1 MNKVPKA
8 KKKQVAY
15 CGVICTDCLAF
26 LATRADDDNQR
37 KAVAE
42 EWTQKYKY
50 DFKIEDI
57 NCDGCLTVTGRV
69 AGYVNEC
76 PLRKCARER
85 GVVNCAYCADYVC
98 VELGKFF
105 QMVPEAKQALD
116 VIRKGIKA
124 K

>member
-1 MNKVPKA
+1 MPKA
-8 KKKQVAY
+8 KNKQVAY

-26 LATRADDDNQR
+26 LATQADDDIQR

-42 EWTQKYKY
+42 EWTEKYKY
-50 DFKIEDI
+50 NFKTEDI

-76 PLRKCARER
+76 PIRKCAREKD
-85 GVVNCAYCADYVC
+85 VVNCAYCADYVC
-98 VELGKFF
+98 VELGKFY
-105 QMVPEAKQALD
+105 QMVPEARQTLD
-116 VIRKGIKA
+116 VIKKGIKA